1 MRSLVRI
8 EVIAAGAILLAGSA
22 VADDW
27 PYYQH
32 DAWHTG
38 DSSAFVNPQAL
49 SLAWTAPSSPTGYS
63 TPVIVGNSIY
73 AMQNQQGIGGSHTTV
88 SSFGRS
94 TGVIN
99 WSYTGNF
106 VFPSQPGVGG
116 GFVTFV
122 GSTFSSSSL
131 YVLDALTGTLRYT
144 VLIPEGLTSMMPT
157 VVQDEISGNVTA
169 FVTDGSQ
176 VSAVLLGQASGSV
189 LWTQTGE
196 FGGSSIPTVVGSS
209 IVLVGPGQ
217 YYAFDQATGA
227 ANHFWSGGISG
238 GGGSTVAYDAARQQF
253 YVLEDY
259 NGSAS
264 TISAYHYTDNAHI
277 TLLWQR
283 TGAGV
288 GNGGSVAIGP
298 TGNVYSAGN
307 NIIWELDPATG
318 TTLRSIPGSFANGVT
333 PALTNNV
340 LWIIGQSQVFAYDLI
355 TLQLLRAF
363 SGSRGSLNTAYDSPG
378 AFADGY
384 FVLDYG
390 NIYGSHS
397 FDVYS
402 APSPTPTP
410 CAGCTPTPTPTPGP
424 SVTPTPIG
432 VLDQSVTWQN
442 NAVHDGYD
450 PSSPLKPP
458 LTLKWQKNFS
468 SMNVQSISYPLIA
481 QGLVIVTTYTSSFG
495 KSIVAFDEV
504 TGTQLW
510 SHDIAGTYGFVNAAY
525 DAQKVFVVNFDGLMQ
540 TFDAATGSLLWSVSL
555 PGQYAFTSPPTAVN
569 GIVFVGGAGSGGTLY
584 AVNENNGNV
593 LWTGSVEN
601 GDHSSPAVVPQ
612 HVFVSYACPQAY
624 AFAPATGQLQ
634 WHFSGPCA
642 GGGGKTPVFHLDKV
656 YVRDSFFTST
666 NGLILDANTGAN
678 LGSFSSDRPPA
689 FMGNLAVYLQSGTL
703 RGVDL
708 PSGQVLWSFAG
719 DGGLQSAPLIVNQ
732 AIYIGSSTGVLY
744 GLDFLG
750 HQVWSTQVG
759 ASIPAP
765 DEQNALLTTGLGTG
779 DGLLVVP
786 AGAILAVYGAST
798 PTPTPTP
805 SPTPTPTPK
814 PTLTPT
820 PTPAATPSPTSTPT
834 PTPRPATLGNI
845 STRLQVGAS
854 DQVMI
859 AGFIVQGTAP
869 KRVIIRAAGPSLTQF
884 GVPNALANP
893 RLELHDSTSA
903 IGMNDNWQTTQIGG
917 VITSDQVAEIQSSG
931 LAPSDPLESAI
942 IATLA
947 PGSYTAIVQGVNG
960 GTGVAIVEV
969 YDLAAKSGSLLANIS
984 TRGFVQ
990 TGDNAMIGGF
1000 IVVTQPTRVIIRAIG
1015 PSLTQFGVPDALANP
1030 QLELHDATSLI
1041 GQNNDW
1047 QTTQLGGII
1056 TSDQV
1061 AEIQASQLAPTNP
1074 AESAII
1080 ATLPPGNY
1088 TAIVRG
1094 VNSTTG
1100 NALVEVYAL
1109 N

>member
-1 MRSLVRI
+1 MRDDAGTNHWPICNQSARHRRAADECLDKIKPEIATPLPGMRSLVRI

-73 AMQNQQGIGGSHTTV
+73 AMQNQQGIGQSQTKV
-88 SSFGRS
+88 SSFDLA
-94 TGVIN
+94 TGAIN

-116 GFVTFV
+116 GLVTFV
-122 GSTFSSSSL
+122 ASQLL
-131 YVLDALTGTLRYT
+131 YVLDAITGALRYT
-144 VLIPEGLTSMMPT
+144 VPIPQGATSVMPT
-157 VVQDEISGNVTA
+157 VVQDPISGSITA
-169 FVTDGSQ
+169 FVANSGQ
-176 VSAVLLGQASGSV
+176 VSAVSLGPLNGSV
-189 LWTQTGE
+189 LWTQNGL
-196 FGGSSIPTVVGSS
+196 FGGQSIPTVVGSS
-209 IVLVGPGQ
+209 IVLASPGQ
-217 YYAFDQATGA
+217 YYAFDQAAGT

-238 GGGSTVAYDAARQQF
+238 GGGTTVAYDAARQQF

-307 NIIWELDPATG
+307 SIIWELDPATG

-410 CAGCTPTPTPTPGP
+410 CASCTPTPTPTPGP
-424 SVTPTPIG
+424 RVTPTPPG

-450 PSSPLKPP
+450 PSSPLTPP

-689 FMGNLAVYLQSGTL
+689 FIGNLAVYLQSGTL

-765 DEQNALLTTGLGTG
+765 DEQNARSAYGLGTG
-779 DGLLVVP
+779 DGLRSAVVP
-786 AGAILAVYGAST
+786 AGLFWLFTAHRRLLRLRRLV
-798 PTPTPTP
+798 PHRLPLP
-805 SPTPTPTPK
+805 SQRSARAN
-814 PTLTPT
+814 
-820 PTPAATPSPTSTPT
+820 PAATPTPTSTPT
-834 PTPRPATLGNI
+834 PTPADR
-845 STRLQVGAS
+845 R
-854 DQVMI
+854 
-859 AGFIVQGTAP
+859 
-869 KRVIIRAAGPSLTQF
+869 
-884 GVPNALANP
+884 
-893 RLELHDSTSA
+893 H
-903 IGMNDNWQTTQIGG
+903 
-917 VITSDQVAEIQSSG
+917 
-931 LAPSDPLESAI
+931 
-942 IATLA
+942 
-947 PGSYTAIVQGVNG
+947 
-960 GTGVAIVEV
+960 
-969 YDLAAKSGSLLANIS
+969 
-984 TRGFVQ
+984 
-990 TGDNAMIGGF
+990 
-1000 IVVTQPTRVIIRAIG
+1000 
-1015 PSLTQFGVPDALANP
+1015 
-1030 QLELHDATSLI
+1030 
-1041 GQNNDW
+1041 
-1047 QTTQLGGII
+1047 
-1056 TSDQV
+1056 
-1061 AEIQASQLAPTNP
+1061 
-1074 AESAII
+1074 
-1080 ATLPPGNY
+1080 
-1088 TAIVRG
+1088 
-1094 VNSTTG
+1094 
-1100 NALVEVYAL
+1100 
-1109 N
+1109 